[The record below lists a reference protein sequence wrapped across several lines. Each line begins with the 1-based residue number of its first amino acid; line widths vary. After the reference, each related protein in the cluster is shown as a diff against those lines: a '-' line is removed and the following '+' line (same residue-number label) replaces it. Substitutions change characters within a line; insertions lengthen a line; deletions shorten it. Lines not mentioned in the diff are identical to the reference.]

1 MGEPGSPIF
10 RKRQPSRKI
19 GYRARL
25 SSQEPASLFGIPDA
39 IPPTGLNR
47 CSGVRSIS
55 GKGKRMA
62 QASPLV
68 YQANDPEH
76 LQNQVLWTTAILG
89 ASYSGI
95 LAVLERALPIKP
107 TWVALE
113 VVGGVLLVGLPVRWI
128 ARRSGAKL
136 TWRDYERLVI
146 AGFVGAGAP
155 ILIWQAI
162 EYGVL
167 QQRRMRQE
175 SGEERPGA

>member
-1 MGEPGSPIF
+1 
-10 RKRQPSRKI
+10 
-19 GYRARL
+19 
-25 SSQEPASLFGIPDA
+25 
-39 IPPTGLNR
+39 
-47 CSGVRSIS
+47 
-55 GKGKRMA
+55 MA

-68 YQANDPEH
+68 YQVGDPER
-76 LQNQVLWTTAILG
+76 LQSQVFWTTAILG

-128 ARRSGAKL
+128 AQRSGSKL

-146 AGFVGAGAP
+146 TGFVGAGAP

-167 QQRRMRQE
+167 QQGRIRQE
-175 SGEERPGA
+175 SGEEPTGA

>member
-1 MGEPGSPIF
+1 
-10 RKRQPSRKI
+10 
-19 GYRARL
+19 
-25 SSQEPASLFGIPDA
+25 
-39 IPPTGLNR
+39 
-47 CSGVRSIS
+47 
-55 GKGKRMA
+55 MA

-68 YQANDPEH
+68 YQADDPER
-76 LQNQVLWTTAILG
+76 LRKQVLWTTVILG
-89 ASYSGI
+89 ASYSGF

-113 VVGGVLLVGLPVRWI
+113 VIGGVLLVGLPVQWI
-128 ARRSGAKL
+128 ARHGSSKL

-146 AGFVGAGAP
+146 AGFVGAGTP

-167 QQRRMRQE
+167 QQRRMRQG

>member
-1 MGEPGSPIF
+1 
-10 RKRQPSRKI
+10 
-19 GYRARL
+19 
-25 SSQEPASLFGIPDA
+25 
-39 IPPTGLNR
+39 
-47 CSGVRSIS
+47 
-55 GKGKRMA
+55 MA

-68 YQANDPEH
+68 SQADHPER
-76 LQNQVLWTTAILG
+76 LQDQVLWTTAILG

-113 VVGGVLLVGLPVRWI
+113 VIGGVLLVGLPVRWI
-128 ARRSGAKL
+128 ARHSGSKL

-167 QQRRMRQE
+167 QRRRMCQE
-175 SGEERPGA
+175 SGEAPTGA